1 MPVADL
7 IPRLA
12 DPGCELT
19 PALVSRLSGLLPD
32 EHRELAERWTEI
44 PPARRLMIV
53 RAAAGMADENVAL
66 DFTDILR
73 SALADEDPAARAAA
87 ASGLWETSDRAV
99 IGPLTEMLERDASPE
114 ARAAAAS
121 ALAHFAETAE
131 AGGLI
136 DRDADLLRSALLAA
150 LENDEEEFEVRCAAL
165 EAAAPMRRH
174 EVAERIRWAHGSGDA
189 RLRKSAVRAMGRSS
203 DAAWLPLVA
212 AEFSSPLPEMR
223 LQAAA
228 AAGDLADPAA
238 LLGLRELADDDDD
251 PDVAAA
257 AVRAVASIG
266 GAAARKLL
274 KRWAERGDP
283 PVNDVAQEALRA
295 DADEEGAWAALE
307 R

>member
-12 DPGCELT
+12 DPDCELT

-32 EHRELAERWTEI
+32 EQRELAERWTEI
-44 PPARRLMIV
+44 PAARRLMIV
-53 RAAAGMADENVAL
+53 RAAAGMANENIAL
-66 DFTDILR
+66 EFTSLLC

-87 ASGLWETSDRAV
+87 AAGLWETDDRAV
-99 IGPLTEMLERDASPE
+99 IRPLAEMLERDASTE

-121 ALAHFAETAE
+121 ALGHFAEMAE

-136 DRDADLLRSALLAA
+136 ERDADLVRSALLGA
-150 LENDEEEFEVRCAAL
+150 LENDEEETEARCAAL
-165 EAAAPMRRH
+165 EAAAPLRRP
-174 EVAERIRWAHGSGDA
+174 EVAERIRWAHGNGDA

-203 DAAWLPLVA
+203 DAAWLPLVV
-212 AEFSSPLPEMR
+212 AEFSSAMPEMR
-223 LQAAA
+223 LQAAT
-228 AAGDLADPAA
+228 AAGELADPAA
-238 LLGLRELADDDDD
+238 LPGLRNLVDDDDD

-257 AVRAVASIG
+257 AVRAVAAIG

-283 PVNDVAQEALRA
+283 PVNDVAQESLRA
-295 DADEEGAWAALE
+295 NEEEEGAFSALE
-307 R
+307 H